1 MPVACS
7 TIRKTDTA
15 KGPPKER
22 GRFVTRIKI
31 GPRRER
37 VYSLA
42 ASEAEVEAAGY
53 SPPVPKPMM
62 PREMV
67 SIHTVGG

>member
-1 MPVACS
+1 M
-7 TIRKTDTA
+7 
-15 KGPPKER
+15 
-22 GRFVTRIKI
+22 
-31 GPRRER
+31 GPRRDR
-37 VYSLA
+37 VYSFA

-67 SIHTVGG
+67 SIHTGRGEGWLVGGHGGGV